1 LFWRSAGFTANKLYD
16 IFYLCGGPTVSERRH
31 ANDEPLDLGMLPGL
45 LGYRLR
51 RAQIAAFQ
59 HFAATV
65 GKAGVTPGWFGL
77 MVIVANN
84 EGLSQ
89 TRLARALDVDGSTMV
104 AMIDRLEG
112 NGWVRRQQSEVDR
125 RTHALSLT
133 AAGAELLARLT
144 PMVEAHEAELAQGL
158 SADDKKNLLALLAKI
173 ARA

>member
-1 LFWRSAGFTANKLYD
+1 M
-16 IFYLCGGPTVSERRH
+16 SERRH

-45 LGYRLR
+45 LGYQLR

-89 TRLARALDVDGSTMV
+89 TRLARALGIDGSTMV
-104 AMIDRLEG
+104 AMIDRLEE
-112 NGWVRRQQSEVDR
+112 NGWVRRQRSEVDR
-125 RTHALSLT
+125 RSHALYLT
-133 AAGAELLARLT
+133 EAGNELLARLT
-144 PMVEAHEAELAQGL
+144 PMVEAHEAELAQDLG
-158 SADDKKNLLALLAKI
+158 ADERKTLLALLAKT
-173 ARA
+173 AQV